1 MDAWEILISNST
13 ISPDHDAWEHLNAQ
27 GGGGGPTYC
36 VLREGIE
43 LSLETVCYEL
53 EIEFQEYQ
61 IEIGQ
66 AFEILVDFDEYEL
79 EVC

>member
-27 GGGGGPTYC
+27 GGGENIYC
-36 VLREGIE
+36 ILQDGLDMTLELVCFEIE
-43 LSLETVCYEL
+43 IEQDYFEL
-53 EIEFQEYQ
+53 EMENILEIFIEPKN
-61 IEIGQ
+61 
-66 AFEILVDFDEYEL
+66 FEV